1 MSLLKAEKLYTQRE
15 REREKESGAGSSGS
29 SHRAVAVRVPRAEE
43 KRRGERETPARPR
56 IPPFVIPP
64 LRTVVGYGVPG
75 SWIRGEGPWARD
87 GGIGVGRG
95 PRRGWR
101 ALPSSALQRQVR
113 AALRLLLLLHALLR
127 AGPRVRAVLQA
138 LARAH
143 HVADAGDDR
152 VMGDRGGRRVMG
164 AVRTRGRRH
173 VRRRTRQG
181 CAGPAAA
188 TLVPAAAAASA
199 RLPVLH
205 QHRHRHP
212 SR

>member
-1 MSLLKAEKLYTQRE
+1 M
-15 REREKESGAGSSGS
+15 
-29 SHRAVAVRVPRAEE
+29 
-43 KRRGERETPARPR
+43 RRGSRTKFNSTNRDPHS
-56 IPPFVIPP
+56 PFPSLP

-101 ALPSSALQRQVR
+101 ALPGSTLQRQVR

-152 VMGDRGGRRVMG
+152 VMGHRGGRRVMG
-164 AVRTRGRRH
+164 AVGTRGRRH
-173 VRRRTRQG
+173 VRRRARQG
-181 CAGPAAA
+181 RAGPAAT
-188 TLVPAAAAASA
+188 TLVAAAAAAPA

-212 SR
+212 PRRARTLEQTIIAS